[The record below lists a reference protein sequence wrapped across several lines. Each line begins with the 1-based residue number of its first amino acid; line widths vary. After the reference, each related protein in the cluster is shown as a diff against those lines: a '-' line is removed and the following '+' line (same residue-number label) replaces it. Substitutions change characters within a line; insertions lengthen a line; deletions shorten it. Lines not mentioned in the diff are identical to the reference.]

1 MPAATAYPDLLRAVR
16 DCLAGQFAL
25 AIDSERK
32 AVMEVLEHQ
41 LAQSANRDKWAQL
54 HSALDTLR
62 AIEPHLREKLDA
74 AVRSRIDAKLLPGE
88 DPFSKTARFTAT
100 ALSLVSED
108 EVQEEIAVGN
118 TTRRLR
124 EATGDEFFALNHR
137 LAVVMGLPGLAD
149 DRSPAHP
156 RLFARA
162 LLDVISGPGPE
173 MAAKLAAFSAH
184 DPTLLQALAATYRDA
199 NALLASRGVLP
210 DFRSSY
216 GAPQQVPGVHAVSHA
231 LPEGASPDLVA
242 ATPHPK
248 PATPAA
254 KPAAAAAPLFDR
266 LLANAAAPEVV
277 VNDLVAS
284 IFARLVG
291 DPHLTKAAKTQLG
304 RLQPAVGRVALAD
317 RAFFTDPGH
326 PIRGLIDAIAELGAA
341 GASSHH
347 VQGRLPEEWLEGEVQ
362 ALLADGRLEIAA
374 VAAAR
379 DRLAALAQQ
388 HHDVLVEDDAL
399 VRTVRREEE
408 ERAALQDSALEIA
421 HRISSAE
428 VTADAGAFVYEA
440 WRPVLVHAHRSS
452 GHGSPAWNAAL
463 ATLDELLW
471 TLAPRTSLEERERL
485 EELLPAVRDHA
496 WQGFIRAQL
505 PPAQIESRLAELDR
519 LQAQV
524 RSFPAAMANAITTTA
539 GLGQGITDDV
549 TATLHVSSEEVQD
562 EGLARGAWFEFT
574 EEDGSHLRAR
584 LNWLSP
590 VQGACVFK
598 ETARNRSFALS
609 LADLRAKRDAGMAR
623 PVDGPGVALSCIEAA
638 LADMARERGI
648 EPGGMRPA

>member
-1 MPAATAYPDLLRAVR
+1 MPAATANPDLLRAVR

-41 LAQSANRDKWAQL
+41 LTQSANRDKWAQL

-62 AIEPHLREKLDA
+62 AIGPHLREKLDA

-124 EATGDEFFALNHR
+124 EATGDEFFALNNR
-137 LAVVMGLPGLAD
+137 LAVVMGLPSLAD

-184 DPTLLQALAATYRDA
+184 DPALLQALATTYRDA

-210 DFRSSY
+210 NFRSSY

-231 LPEGASPDLVA
+231 LPEGTAPDLVA

-277 VNDLVAS
+277 VSDLVAS

-408 ERAALQDSALEIA
+408 QRAAVQDSALEIA

-452 GHGSPAWNAAL
+452 GHGSPAWGSAL

-485 EELLPAVRDHA
+485 EELLPAVRDRA
-496 WQGFIRAQL
+496 RQGFIRAQL

-519 LQAQV
+519 LQAEV
-524 RSFPAAMANAITTTA
+524 RSSPAAMANAITTTA

-549 TATLHVSSEEVQD
+549 TATLHISSEEVQD

-609 LADLRAKRDAGMAR
+609 LADLRAKRDAGVAR
-623 PVDGPGVALSCIEAA
+623 PVDGPGVALACIEAA

-648 EPGGMRPA
+648 EPGGLRPA

>member
-1 MPAATAYPDLLRAVR
+1 MPAATANPDLLRAVR

-41 LAQSANRDKWAQL
+41 LTQSANRDKWAQL

-74 AVRSRIDAKLLPGE
+74 AVRKRIDAKLLPGE

-124 EATGDEFFALNHR
+124 EATGDEFFALNNR

-162 LLDVISGPGPE
+162 LLEVISGPGPE

-184 DPTLLQALAATYRDA
+184 DPALLQALATTYRDA

-210 DFRSSY
+210 NFRSSY

-231 LPEGASPDLVA
+231 LPEGTAPDLVA

-277 VNDLVAS
+277 VSDLATS
-284 IFARLVG
+284 IFARLMG

-326 PIRGLIDAIAELGAA
+326 PIRGFIDAIAELGAA
-341 GASSHH
+341 GTSSHH

-452 GHGSPAWNAAL
+452 GHGSPAWGSAL

-485 EELLPAVRDHA
+485 EELLPAVRDRA
-496 WQGFIRAQL
+496 RQGFIRAQL

-524 RSFPAAMANAITTTA
+524 RSSPAAMANAITTTA

-549 TATLHVSSEEVQD
+549 TATLHISSEEVQE

-574 EEDGSHLRAR
+574 EEDGSHRRAR

-598 ETARNRSFALS
+598 DTARNRSFALS

-623 PVDGPGVALSCIEAA
+623 PVDGPGVALACIEAA

-648 EPGGMRPA
+648 EPGGLRPA